1 MVRRSCGKF
10 IKSVIMRR
18 ISFTPPIA
26 MMPNTRLPTL
36 PALALACA
44 AMLSA
49 CVTPGNLSTASV
61 ATYREAIELG
71 GRLTVNYQKDGQTE
85 TLTGKFAWV
94 QSPAAVNVSLASPL
108 GQTIATIAVTPE
120 SATLIQGDR
129 APRVAR
135 DIDTLTAQAL
145 GWSLPVSG
153 LRDWLQGYATGADGQ
168 RFAASP
174 AANTVTTA
182 DGWRLTFVSWQDPDA
197 ARPVPKR
204 IDAARVASATVEA
217 MEIRIVIDAQ
227 G

>member
-1 MVRRSCGKF
+1 MMLRSK
-10 IKSVIMRR
+10 
-18 ISFTPPIA
+18 
-26 MMPNTRLPTL
+26 TRF
-36 PALALACA
+36 LALACA
-44 AMLSA
+44 ALLSA
-49 CVTPGNLSTASV
+49 CVTAPTNLSKASV
-61 ATYREAIELG
+61 AAYREAIELN

-85 TLTGKFAWV
+85 TLTGKFAWN
-94 QSPAAVNVSLASPL
+94 QTPAAVNVSLASPL
-108 GQTIATIAVTPE
+108 GQTIATISVTPD
-120 SATLIQGDR
+120 SATLVQGDR

-135 DIDTLTAQAL
+135 DIDTLTAQTL

-197 ARPVPKR
+197 AKPVPKR
-204 IDAARVASATVEA
+204 IDVARVASATVEA
-217 MEIRIVIDAQ
+217 MEIRIVIDPQ

>member
-1 MVRRSCGKF
+1 
-10 IKSVIMRR
+10 
-18 ISFTPPIA
+18 
-26 MMPNTRLPTL
+26 MMLKHRFLVLAFAAT
-36 PALALACA
+36 AL
-44 AMLSA
+44 LSA
-49 CVTPGNLSTASV
+49 CATPDANLSRESV
-61 ATYREAIELG
+61 AAYRDTIDLN

-85 TLTGKFAWV
+85 TLTGKFNWV
-94 QSPAAVNVSLASPL
+94 QTPAAVNVGLASPL
-108 GQTIATIAVTPE
+108 GQTIATITVTPE
-120 SATLIQGDR
+120 SATLVQGDR

-182 DGWRLTFVSWQDPDA
+182 DGWRLTYVSWQDPTA
-197 ARPVPKR
+197 AKPMPKR
-204 IDAARVASATVEA
+204 IDVARVASATVEA
-217 MEIRIVIDAQ
+217 MEIRIVIDPQ